1 MADEVINEIW
11 EIKEAI
17 ARENQYNI
25 DVLITNL
32 KNQEKNENLKRVN
45 LRNQKRKKQS

>member
-25 DVLITNL
+25 YVLITNL